1 MIKSSFLLWVFLQ
14 MQIIIAKPYDVASHD
29 THSCM
34 DLFKHGQRS
43 DGYYQIVGADG
54 EIWIVYCDF
63 QSELGS
69 IWTLVM
75 SWSFQNKDGPAFSTI
90 SLEKDAPVNELSPNW
105 GVYRMSK
112 NQMIFLKEK
121 STHWRATCSYDKMD
135 IDYVDYVRGNFV
147 AFDITTF
154 SGSGTCET
162 VEYIN
167 VRGHI
172 GHETAAFWQ
181 PPGQLVHGDSSKPQ
195 GCKFDGTGGSKTSED
210 NFGYYLHTNPAFR
223 CSSSPDATTQ
233 YWFGS
238 YV

>member
-1 MIKSSFLLWVFLQ
+1 MTKSSFLLWVFLQ
-14 MQIIIAKPYDVASHD
+14 IQIIIAKPYDVASHD

-34 DLFKHGQRS
+34 DLFKSGQRS

-75 SWSFQNKDGPAFSTI
+75 SWSFQNKEGPAFKTK
-90 SLEKDAPVNELSPNW
+90 SLAEDAPVNELSPNW

-112 NQMIFLKEK
+112 NQMLFLKEK
-121 STHWRATCSYDKMD
+121 STHWRSTCSYDKMD
-135 IDYVDYVRGNFV
+135 VDYVDYVRGNFG
-147 AFDITTF
+147 AFDITSF
-154 SGSGTCET
+154 SGYGTCET

-181 PPGQLVHGDSSKPQ
+181 NPGWILHTDTAGTR
-195 GCKFDGTGGSKTSED
+195 GCKFDATTGSKSSED
-210 NFGYYLHTNPAFR
+210 NFGYYVYPNPAFR
-223 CSSSPDATTQ
+223 CTSSPDATTQ

-238 YV
+238 YL